1 MSVQNSSKDLY
12 YTDTDRKD
20 QLGVAT
26 ESEEAS
32 MDPVWNEDFSQIL
45 YISIIVVNEKNT
57 NLKSKLTTAKCFRT
71 DIFFES

>member
-12 YTDTDRKD
+12 YTDTDRRG

-32 MDPVWNEDFSQIL
+32 MDPVWNENFSQIL
-45 YISIIVVNEKNT
+45 YTCLTSLTRAKPKEKMEFPA
-57 NLKSKLTTAKCFRT
+57 LFPHYA
-71 DIFFES
+71 